1 LSQILDTPSARE
13 IPSDWYALYTR
24 HQHEKNVAL
33 SLSDKGFEV
42 FLPLY
47 TAVHR
52 WKDRD
57 KRLSLPLF
65 PCYVFL
71 QNPTERWQS
80 ILATPGVYSLV
91 GFAKRRATISSEEID
106 AVKRVVGS
114 CLKLEPHPFLQCGDR
129 VRLRAG
135 PLESLEGLLVRKK
148 SVWKLAV
155 WVEMLERS
163 VGPRSMQLWKNES
176 PHRSAEVA
184 LGFLGAGARAQA
196 IVSPI
201 TFLPR

>member
-1 LSQILDTPSARE
+1 VRSSDQNSVLEIDTGP
-13 IPSDWYALYTR
+13 DWYALYTR
-24 HQHEKNVAL
+24 HQHEKNVAR
-33 SLSDKGFEV
+33 SLSGKGFEV

-57 KRLSLPLF
+57 KQLSLPLF
-65 PCYVFL
+65 PCYIFL
-71 QNPTERWQS
+71 RNPLERWQS

-91 GFAKRRATISSEEID
+91 GFAKRPATIACDEIN

-135 PLESLEGLLVRKK
+135 PLEGLEGLLVRKK
-148 SVWKLAV
+148 STWKLV
-155 WVEMLERS
+155 VSVEMLQRAVAVEVDATMVER
-163 VGPRSMQLWKNES
+163 VAART
-176 PHRSAEVA
+176 AEVTP
-184 LGFLGAGARAQA
+184 GFLGAMARA
-196 IVSPI
+196 
-201 TFLPR
+201 

>member
-1 LSQILDTPSARE
+1 MLLNPFSVHSSNQTSGRE
-13 IPSDWYALYTR
+13 IDGPDWYAFYTR
-24 HQHEKNVAL
+24 HPHEKTSRG
-33 SLSDKGFEV
+33 SLGGNGFEV

-91 GFAKRRATISSEEID
+91 GFSKRPATISSEEID

-114 CLKLEPHPFLQCGDR
+114 CLKLEPHPFLQCGDQ

-135 PLESLEGLLVRKK
+135 PLEGLEGLLVRKK
-148 SVWKLAV
+148 R
-155 WVEMLERS
+155 LEAGGFGRDAAALR
-163 VGPRSMQLWKNES
+163 G
-176 PHRSAEVA
+176 HRSRCNHGGTSRRAE
-184 LGFLGAGARAQA
+184 R
-196 IVSPI
+196 
-201 TFLPR
+201 

>member
-1 LSQILDTPSARE
+1 MSQILDTPSARE

-24 HQHEKNVAL
+24 YQHEKNVAL

-65 PCYVFL
+65 PCYIFL
-71 QNPTERWQS
+71 RNPTERWLS
-80 ILATPGVYSLV
+80 IL
-91 GFAKRRATISSEEID
+91 ATISSEEID
-106 AVKRVVGS
+106 AVKRGVGS
-114 CLKLEPHPFLQCGDR
+114 CLKLEPHPFLECGDR

-135 PLESLEGLLVRKK
+135 PLEGLEGLLVRKK
-148 SVWKLAV
+148 SVWKLV
-155 WVEMLERS
+155 VSVEMLQRS
-163 VGPRSMQLWKNES
+163 VAVEVDATMVERVAA
-176 PHRSAEVA
+176 RSAEVA
-184 LGFLGAGARAQA
+184 LGFLGAGARSQA